1 MAYALFKGEEKLS
14 RTFPT
19 KKEALEKAEQAG
31 LVEHPEG
38 QPVLEDDLTIKPCS
52 ADPIPQEDADLD
64 WTPDKPAS

>member
-1 MAYALFKGEEKLS
+1 MAYALFKDEEKLS

-31 LVEHPEG
+31 LVEHPGG
-38 QPVLEDDLTIKPCS
+38 QPALPCS
-52 ADPIPQEDADLD
+52 ADPIPHDYADLD